1 MSALFVRGNAVIPL
15 TPNETHVDKEGYLVT
30 IASDVASLSAS
41 ATVVATGVI
50 LEGRA
55 TTGQSGVGI
64 LGALSGTVRLKLS
77 GTVTKGARVQQGT
90 DGSVVTDAA
99 SGARVVVGVAL
110 ESGVSGDL
118 IEVATFTPVTLS

>member
-1 MSALFVRGNAVIPL
+1 MSALYARGNAIIPL

-30 IASDVASLSAS
+30 FSGTTASLSAS

-50 LEGRA
+50 LEGQA
-55 TTGQSGVGI
+55 TTGKSSIGI
-64 LGALSGTVRLKLS
+64 LGALAGTVRLKAS
-77 GTVTKGARVQQGT
+77 GTITAGARVQQST
-90 DGSVVTDAA
+90 DGSIVTDAA

-118 IEVATFTPVTLS
+118 IEVATFTPTTLA